1 MLYLLVVVPLLG
13 FFLSVRYLFGLRD
26 LPPGPWGL
34 PVLGSLLQLS
44 PTTPYTSLTQLADKY
59 GPIYS
64 LQMGRVLAVVISD
77 VRIIREALGKEELAG
92 RADLYLTHGIMEGVM
107 QFKQGLCKEV
117 MQFKQE
123 FCKGVMQFKQEFC
136 KGLMQFNQEFCKRVM
151 KFKQEFCK
159 GVMQFNQEF
168 CKRVMQF
175 KQEFCK
181 GVMQFKQEFCKGV
194 MQFKQEFCKRVM
206 QFKQEFCKGVMQFNQ
221 EFCKG
226 VMQFNQEF
234 CKGVKQFNQEFCKGV
249 KQFRQGLCKGVMQFK
264 QELCKG
270 IMQFKQGLSNFL
282 STVLSVHTN
291 SAAPVPPMIS
301 SVDTHTDRTLKRNP
315 RLCPNTGQDNGR
327 EKSALGHRNVVVI
340 RSYSSTPIP

>member
-1 MLYLLVVVPLLG
+1 MFSNSLVVKVNCLTDTNRAVPGKMLYLLVVVVPLLG
-13 FFLSVRYLFGLRD
+13 FFLSVRYLSGLRD

-44 PTTPYTSLTQLADKY
+44 PTTPYLSLTQLADKY

-92 RADLYLTHGIMEGVM
+92 RADLYLTHGIMEGHED
-107 QFKQGLCKEV
+107 GLQTEIKIA
-117 MQFKQE
+117 QDHRLHRLQTF
-123 FCKGVMQFKQEFC
+123 
-136 KGLMQFNQEFCKRVM
+136 L
-151 KFKQEFCK
+151 
-159 GVMQFNQEF
+159 
-168 CKRVMQF
+168 
-175 KQEFCK
+175 
-181 GVMQFKQEFCKGV
+181 
-194 MQFKQEFCKRVM
+194 
-206 QFKQEFCKGVMQFNQ
+206 
-221 EFCKG
+221 
-226 VMQFNQEF
+226 
-234 CKGVKQFNQEFCKGV
+234 
-249 KQFRQGLCKGVMQFK
+249 
-264 QELCKG
+264 
-270 IMQFKQGLSNFL
+270 MQFKQGLSNFL